1 MHACSVAS
9 VVSDS
14 SASLPGS
21 SVHGILQTIILEW
34 HYQRNENQNHN
45 EVPFHTSQNG
55 CYQKVYKQ
63 EMLERV
69 WRKGN
74 PLTLLVGM
82 QTSTAAMENSVEIP
96 WKTGNRT
103 VIWRSNPTAGH
114 THWGKQNWKRHV
126 YPNVHRSTVIIARTW
141 KLPRCPSAE
150 EWIRKQWYI
159 YTMEYY
165 LDIKKNTF
173 ESVNEVEE
181 TGAYYA
187 E

>member
-1 MHACSVAS
+1 MQSKTTVRYLVMPVRMAVIQKSTNKNSGDSVEKRECSYTV
-9 VVSDS
+9 
-14 SASLPGS
+14 G
-21 SVHGILQTIILEW
+21 GTQT
-34 HYQRNENQNHN
+34 N
-45 EVPFHTSQNG
+45 
-55 CYQKVYKQ
+55 
-63 EMLERV
+63 
-69 WRKGN
+69 
-74 PLTLLVGM
+74 
-82 QTSTAAMENSVEIP
+82 TATMENSVEIP

-173 ESVNEVEE
+173 ESVNEVDE
-181 TGAYYA
+181 TGANYTEWSKPERKTSIQYTNA
-187 E
+187 YIWNLERW